1 MNLTPEDFIAAGY
14 THYPK
19 DRSRNADSLLQ
30 KAIWTECGTKKKY
43 YINVWVYNWGQY
55 IRSGVM
61 PANQPEWGFQTEA
74 NLYTE
79 GKEGEEEPEWIT
91 LTYHNFKDIN
101 ALESFYEMAY
111 DMFECVPDV
120 HNND

>member
-14 THYPK
+14 TLYSK
-19 DRSRNADSLLQ
+19 DFLRNADSLLQ

-43 YINVWVYNWGQY
+43 YINVWVYNWGQCVH
-55 IRSGVM
+55 SGAI
-61 PANQPEWGFQTEA
+61 PPNQSEWSFQSEV
-74 NLYTE
+74 NLYRE

-91 LTYHNFKDIN
+91 LSCHNLRDIN
-101 ALESFYEMAY
+101 ALESFYESAY
-111 DMFECVPDV
+111 NMFECVPDV